1 MFGKLLQ
8 LSFIK
13 FTEQQDTAAFIVQ
26 CIDRLDRLMLTNSGF
41 LYSFQEKK
49 IYRDATL
56 EANRMLGSI
65 IF

>member
-26 CIDRLDRLMLTNSGF
+26 CIDRLDRLMPTNSGF

-49 IYRDATL
+49 I
-56 EANRMLGSI
+56 SI
-65 IF
+65 EMQH